1 MMRYVQVLLFLA
13 TALWSAPSAWAQ
25 YGLYGSPALLDL
37 STQPA
42 PAFVPS
48 SHAASDAW
56 NESADGSLDPC
67 AYVQGRKRGSVADV
81 PPAPGHEPAAG
92 RPASSSPSVVEQ
104 MLAEADAPAASEVSG
119 ASAEGVWAGY
129 GTSAPGP
136 VAADCCDPCVAC
148 CPMNWYATVR
158 GLVMSRNDANHV
170 WVSYENG
177 VNENQLMNT
186 EMSLDWKG
194 GIEARLGRQFCCGQ
208 WALEATYWTLDGFS
222 GFSSVRPAAGVSSP
236 LMFFDVA
243 EAEGFFDGAVEHRL
257 WRDNEVHNVELNLIR
272 NALGYGGYDAFDAR
286 WLVGIRFFR
295 FDEDLIFGSLGAGG
309 VAFGDDPSVEGYF
322 ADGVENNLVGA
333 QFGLDLGYRR
343 GNWRLFAA
351 PKVGIYNN
359 HIKHYFA
366 GYSGDGQLFT
376 VTAEGYPPYPVVSST
391 DVVSFLTEIDV
402 GLQWRFAPRWSA
414 EIGYRVTVATAMALA
429 DHQIPPYVVD
439 TPELADIDT
448 NGHLLLHGGFAGLTF
463 WF

>member
-1 MMRYVQVLLFLA
+1 
-13 TALWSAPSAWAQ
+13 
-25 YGLYGSPALLDL
+25 
-37 STQPA
+37 
-42 PAFVPS
+42 
-48 SHAASDAW
+48 
-56 NESADGSLDPC
+56 
-67 AYVQGRKRGSVADV
+67 
-81 PPAPGHEPAAG
+81 
-92 RPASSSPSVVEQ
+92 
-104 MLAEADAPAASEVSG
+104 
-119 ASAEGVWAGY
+119 
-129 GTSAPGP
+129 
-136 VAADCCDPCVAC
+136 
-148 CPMNWYATVR
+148 MNWYATVR

-272 NALGYGGYDAFDAR
+272 NAIGYGGYDAFDAR

-309 VAFGDDPSVEGYF
+309 VAFGDDPSMEGYF

-376 VTAEGYPPYPVVSST
+376 VTAPDYPPYPVVSST